1 MNIWLGT
8 GVIQRIRVRPNDGV
22 VWLAVGCPAA
32 SISGPNAKGRVIA
45 CVGNKGI
52 YALFDPENYP
62 SSGLPFKEGSIVHLA
77 CEVMRVADSQ
87 LSNEAGIF
95 YLDTVLVIRGI
106 RDAREQPFG
115 LLTLA
120 DGGVDTSS
128 MGDVDYG
135 QEYIWWQRTKTRRL
149 DKRELT
155 PLDKNWPETPEETER
170 WRRIQH
176 VKRDPG
182 FIAWRKRRKMVG
194 ATGSGKTPA
203 SKWSRKRK

>member
-8 GVIQRIRVRPNDGV
+8 GVIQRLRVRPDDGL
-22 VWLAVGCPAA
+22 VWIAVGCPPA
-32 SISGPNAKGRVIA
+32 SISGPEAKGRVVA
-45 CVGNKGI
+45 CVGSREI
-52 YALFDPENYP
+52 YSLFDPNNYP
-62 SSGLPFKEGSIVHLA
+62 TEGIPFREGSIVHLA
-77 CEVMRVADSQ
+77 CEVVRVADSQ

-106 RDAREQPFG
+106 RDAKEQPFG

-120 DGGVDTSS
+120 SGGVDTSS

-135 QEYIWWQRTKTRRL
+135 QKYIWWSRSKTRRL
-149 DKRELT
+149 DRRALT
-155 PLDKNWPETPEETER
+155 PQDWPETPEETQR

-176 VKRDPG
+176 IKRDPG

-194 ATGSGKTPA
+194 APGAGKA
-203 SKWSRKRK
+203 ANSKWARKRK